1 MTISQKT
8 KRIILLAGPTASGKS
23 ATALNWAQEYG
34 GEIVNADSMQLYGE
48 LSHLTARPT
57 AEEEA
62 LCPHHLY
69 GTLKGDTPC
78 SAELWRDMARAVID
92 DIWQRGAVPIVVG
105 GTGLYFKSLIQG
117 LSAVPEIDPQIRQ
130 EIRASVTGDGAGAGH
145 ERLRQIDPVMA
156 EILPPGDSQR
166 VGRALEV
173 ILSTGKSLK
182 YWQDIPPTGG
192 LGDRDDVAIEQNVT
206 VMDRAKLYER
216 CNRRFHIMVKE
227 GNALAEVRDLL
238 ALNYAPALPVMKSLG
253 VPQITRYLREEIS
266 LEEAI
271 NLSQTATRQFAKRQ
285 MTWFRNQCGHWN
297 QICL

>member
-1 MTISQKT
+1 MK
-8 KRIILLAGPTASGKS
+8 KGMKKIILLAGPTASGKS
-23 ATALNWAQEYG
+23 AMALNWAKDYG
-34 GEIVNADSMQLYGE
+34 GEIVNADSMQVYGE

-78 SAELWRDMARAVID
+78 SAELWRDMARAVIE

-117 LSAVPEIDPQIRQ
+117 LSAVPEIDPEIRQ
-130 EIRASVTGDGAGAGH
+130 EIRASVAGDGAAAGH
-145 ERLRQIDPVMA
+145 ERLKQVDPVMA
-156 EILPPGDSQR
+156 DILPPGDTQR
-166 VGRALEV
+166 VCRALEV
-173 ILSTGKSLK
+173 MLSTGKSLK

-192 LGDRDDVAIEQNVT
+192 LDTCDDVTIEQNVI
-206 VMDRAKLYER
+206 VMDRARLYER
-216 CNRRFHIMVKE
+216 CNRRFHIMIEE

-271 NLSQTATRQFAKRQ
+271 NLSQIATRQFAKRQ

-297 QICL
+297 QVVL